1 MKQLQVPLR
10 LMNLYPPLV
19 GAGIRI
25 KEVSAGYD
33 RVVVEMKLTWWNANF
48 ARTHFGGSLY
58 MMIDPFYALMLKHQ
72 LGDGY
77 VVWDREATIHFRAPG
92 RSKARAV
99 FELPPAAVA
108 EYRAELER
116 HGKLDVVLPIEI
128 HDSAGALIAEATK
141 VIYARRTDK
150 PQDPNTASRKGRSV
164 ASGCWRGDGRS

>member
-10 LMNLYPPLV
+10 MMNLYPPLV

-25 KEVSAGYD
+25 KQVSAGYD

-58 MMIDPFYALMLKHQ
+58 MMIDPFYVLMLKHQ
-72 LGDGY
+72 LGHGH
-77 VVWDREATIHFRAPG
+77 VVWDREATIHFHAPG
-92 RSKARAV
+92 RSKVHAV
-99 FELPPAAVA
+99 FELAPAAVA

-116 HGKLDVVLPIEI
+116 HGRVDVVLPIEI
-128 HDSAGALIAEATK
+128 HDSAGTLIAEATK

-150 PQDPNTASRKGRSV
+150 PPDLNPATHESATSAER
-164 ASGCWRGDGRS
+164 